1 MTIAQ
6 TEHELIER
14 LNKMP
19 DWSFQ
24 FEYVLMEAVHLPELS
39 ESERMQAGLVSG
51 CQAKVWILVSG
62 SQECIEIKG
71 DSGSLLVKG
80 LLALLVKILNGHSSE
95 EINDYSIHYLNE
107 TKLGENLSQ
116 DRQVGVQSMLEHI
129 KAQIIYLEKRK

>member
-6 TEHELIER
+6 TEHELMER

-24 FEYVLMEAVHLPELS
+24 FEYVLMQAVHLPEFS
-39 ESERMQAGLVSG
+39 ECERMQAGLVSG

-62 SQECIEIKG
+62 SQERVEIKG

-80 LLALLVKILNGHSSE
+80 LLALLLKILNGHSCE
-95 EINDYSIHYLNE
+95 EINAYSIRFLNE

-116 DRQVGVQSMLEHI
+116 DRQVGVQAMLEHI
-129 KAQIIYLEKRK
+129 KEQIIYLKKRK